1 MLAIIINSITIMMV
15 VKMVDYFLR
24 KNNEPP
30 KIESKEDAYHMVE
43 PKVSRAESCDWER
56 GPTSGSAF

>member
-1 MLAIIINSITIMMV
+1 MMV